1 MQNYNSFET
10 RKRSDMLNLRRQK
23 LKDLLSDE
31 GEELKY
37 EAFNKQ
43 EIFLIII

>member
-1 MQNYNSFET
+1 MQNYNSFEA
-10 RKRSDMLNLRRQK
+10 RKRADMLNLRRQK
-23 LKDLLSDE
+23 LKDLLNDE

-43 EIFLIII
+43 GNTNY